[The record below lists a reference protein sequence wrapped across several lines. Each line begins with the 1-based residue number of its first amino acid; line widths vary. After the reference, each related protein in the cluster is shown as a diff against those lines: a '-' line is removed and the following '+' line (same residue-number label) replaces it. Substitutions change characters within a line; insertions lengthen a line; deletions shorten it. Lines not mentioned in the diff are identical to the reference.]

1 MNNTEKS
8 TIKSQNDS
16 ITTKSKELSVLAD
29 VDNNQTNNEKKF
41 QGIYQVYYI
50 ITYWKTYRLLII
62 FLNLLI

>member
-8 TIKSQNDS
+8 TIKSRNDS
-16 ITTKSKELSVLAD
+16 ITTKSKELSLLAD

-41 QGIYQVYYI
+41 QGIYQVHYI
-50 ITYWKTYRLLII
+50 ITYWKKYRFLII